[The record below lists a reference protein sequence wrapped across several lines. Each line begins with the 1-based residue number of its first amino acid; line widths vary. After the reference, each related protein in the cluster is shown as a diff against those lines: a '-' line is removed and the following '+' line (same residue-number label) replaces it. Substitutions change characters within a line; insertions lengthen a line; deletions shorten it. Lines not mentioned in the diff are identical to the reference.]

1 MSNDLTHKIDIKDTE
16 FFKYVQ
22 SHNASLLILRSLLFL
37 DQCHDFLENQDRN
50 KWAPGLTKRK
60 DQRGDVHKYLLE
72 HFKKDVEYIIKEWPL
87 KDVANRSNKE
97 SQVIHLVQILL
108 PSRVPEDDNVMDT
121 SFGQKRSRAELQKLA
136 PGPGGWLLTAEG
148 KKRPRGAPDRLQ
160 TAQEKEAAD
169 IQAAPKKPRAQNA
182 AKKTTQQARKTQK
195 TNQKSD
201 DPIAISEDQM
211 NVEELKNVN
220 TRDKIIRIASQFQ
233 KVAGITHY
241 DPAKLSWKLQTAYEL
256 TGKEV
261 ASRDAPNFNM
271 FNYASILP
279 TLLDPDK
286 QNNKFLVGV
295 DAEKSFSH
303 FCAMAV
309 SLYND
314 VDISR
319 GGDIKIFKS
328 PATEYD
334 AAGNSSFID
343 YMKRIVSIKTNKND
357 VGTIP
362 GSKFNPYTLILTAK
376 NIEVIKLRYYTPP
389 PIATQIRQ
397 NGAREPVPDVPPFAL
412 SVEKFFN
419 RSPPVPTW
427 KPAVEKLKKYSMAY
441 LTTNYNPS
449 DNIFLYKTMGDLGQ
463 ILSFC
468 ATYNDNRYNFKE
480 ANYNPIFSSF
490 DHLSAVISSMFNKS
504 TILETT
510 SVNAKNNLLIFKRFG
525 FDSASLIPI
534 MNYLPTS
541 VARPVIRAQAKADDF
556 MQYSKSALEKIEQI
570 DRYRQE
576 NDPEYYNMPFGKKS
590 NKISMTSTNDLKIKL
605 KSVGINVTKVTRS
618 GKRLPLTRKELEAKA
633 KMFKN
638 LQLRAKKMNV
648 RLMFKSKRRGYV
660 YKSYTRLTNDIQ
672 RKGKMKVGRPSRKN
686 ESRFG

>member
-1 MSNDLTHKIDIKDTE
+1 
-16 FFKYVQ
+16 
-22 SHNASLLILRSLLFL
+22 
-37 DQCHDFLENQDRN
+37 
-50 KWAPGLTKRK
+50 
-60 DQRGDVHKYLLE
+60 
-72 HFKKDVEYIIKEWPL
+72 
-87 KDVANRSNKE
+87 
-97 SQVIHLVQILL
+97 
-108 PSRVPEDDNVMDT
+108 
-121 SFGQKRSRAELQKLA
+121 
-136 PGPGGWLLTAEG
+136 
-148 KKRPRGAPDRLQ
+148 
-160 TAQEKEAAD
+160 
-169 IQAAPKKPRAQNA
+169 
-182 AKKTTQQARKTQK
+182 
-195 TNQKSD
+195 
-201 DPIAISEDQM
+201 
-211 NVEELKNVN
+211 
-220 TRDKIIRIASQFQ
+220 
-233 KVAGITHY
+233 
-241 DPAKLSWKLQTAYEL
+241 
-256 TGKEV
+256 
-261 ASRDAPNFNM
+261 M

-343 YMKRIVSIKTNKND
+343 YMKRIVSIKTNKDD

-362 GSKFNPYTLILTAK
+362 GSKFNSYTLILTAK
-376 NIEVIKLRYYTPP
+376 NKEVIKLRYY
-389 PIATQIRQ
+389 AQYVTQIRQ
-397 NGAREPVPDVPPFAL
+397 NGARESVPDVPSFAL
-412 SVEKFFN
+412 SVDKFFN
-419 RSPPVPTW
+419 QSPPVPTW

-441 LTTNYNPS
+441 LTTNYKPS
-449 DNIFLYKTMGDLGQ
+449 DDIFLYKTMGDFGQ

-468 ATYNDNRYNFKE
+468 ATYNDYRYNFKK

-510 SVNAKNNLLIFKRFG
+510 SGNAKNNLLIFKRFG

-541 VARPVIRAQAKADDF
+541 VARRAIYVQGKMDDF
-556 MQYSKSALEKIEQI
+556 MQYSEEGQAL
-570 DRYRQE
+570 RQE
-576 NDPEYYNMPFGKKS
+576 NDPEYYLNFGKKS

-672 RKGKMKVGRPSRKN
+672 RKGRMK
-686 ESRFG
+686 FG

>member
-1 MSNDLTHKIDIKDTE
+1 
-16 FFKYVQ
+16 
-22 SHNASLLILRSLLFL
+22 
-37 DQCHDFLENQDRN
+37 
-50 KWAPGLTKRK
+50 
-60 DQRGDVHKYLLE
+60 
-72 HFKKDVEYIIKEWPL
+72 
-87 KDVANRSNKE
+87 
-97 SQVIHLVQILL
+97 
-108 PSRVPEDDNVMDT
+108 
-121 SFGQKRSRAELQKLA
+121 
-136 PGPGGWLLTAEG
+136 AEG

-334 AAGNSSFID
+334 A
-343 YMKRIVSIKTNKND
+343 
-357 VGTIP
+357 
-362 GSKFNPYTLILTAK
+362 
-376 NIEVIKLRYYTPP
+376 
-389 PIATQIRQ
+389 
-397 NGAREPVPDVPPFAL
+397 
-412 SVEKFFN
+412 
-419 RSPPVPTW
+419 
-427 KPAVEKLKKYSMAY
+427 
-441 LTTNYNPS
+441 
-449 DNIFLYKTMGDLGQ
+449 
-463 ILSFC
+463 
-468 ATYNDNRYNFKE
+468 
-480 ANYNPIFSSF
+480 
-490 DHLSAVISSMFNKS
+490 
-504 TILETT
+504 
-510 SVNAKNNLLIFKRFG
+510 
-525 FDSASLIPI
+525 
-534 MNYLPTS
+534 
-541 VARPVIRAQAKADDF
+541 
-556 MQYSKSALEKIEQI
+556 
-570 DRYRQE
+570 
-576 NDPEYYNMPFGKKS
+576 
-590 NKISMTSTNDLKIKL
+590 
-605 KSVGINVTKVTRS
+605 
-618 GKRLPLTRKELEAKA
+618 
-633 KMFKN
+633 
-638 LQLRAKKMNV
+638 
-648 RLMFKSKRRGYV
+648 
-660 YKSYTRLTNDIQ
+660 
-672 RKGKMKVGRPSRKN
+672 
-686 ESRFG
+686 